1 METIKIKNLEF
12 TDYNLKEIEI
22 KGNFRKDV
30 LNDDEVF
37 KIKEEMQKMHYK
49 ECFLEIKKKI
59 EKAEKVIISFMDNFD
74 EIEHEV
80 FPACREAIKSLNPE
94 KVIVETPFVTLEWK
108 NGNVEYKLYDADFT
122 QYFAYDT
129 KMELCFSDFSDLV
142 CSSKEEFEE
151 MVENQVSQ
159 IKEKLKKFELTK

>member
-12 TDYNLKEIEI
+12 TDYSLKQI
-22 KGNFRKDV
+22 KIRGNFSKDV
-30 LNDDEVF
+30 LADDDMLE
-37 KIKEEMQKMHYK
+37 IKEEMKKMHYK

-59 EKAEKVIISFMDNFD
+59 EKAEKVIISFKDNFD

-122 QYFAYDT
+122 QYFTYDT
-129 KMELCFSDFSDLV
+129 KMDLCFSDFSDLV
-142 CSSKEEFEE
+142 CSSKEEFDE

-159 IKEKLKKFELTK
+159 VKEQLKKFELIK

>member
-22 KGNFRKDV
+22 KGNFSKDV

-122 QYFAYDT
+122 QYFSYDT
-129 KMELCFSDFSDLV
+129 KMNLYFSDFSDLV
-142 CSSKEEFEE
+142 CSNEEEFEE
-151 MVENQVSQ
+151 MVENLVSQ
-159 IKEKLKKFELTK
+159 IKEQLKKFELIK

>member
-22 KGNFRKDV
+22 RGNFSKDV
-30 LNDDEVF
+30 LNDDEIF

-49 ECFLEIKKKI
+49 ECFLEIKNKI
-59 EKAEKVIISFMDNFD
+59 EKAEKVIISFKDNFD

-94 KVIVETPFVTLEWK
+94 KVIVETSFVTLEWK

-129 KMELCFSDFSDLV
+129 KMDLCFSDFSDLV
-142 CSSKEEFEE
+142 CSNEEEFEE

-159 IKEKLKKFELTK
+159 IKEQLKKFELTK